1 MSRLPKILILWQLF
15 IASKFPLDNA
25 KAKMHNA
32 EAKKEETIKA
42 FESEDRKIN
51 FKCCTYR
58 EK

>member
-1 MSRLPKILILWQLF
+1 MARLPKILILWWVF

-25 KAKMHNA
+25 EAKMHNA

-42 FESEDRKIN
+42 LESEDRKIN